1 MSESEETEW
10 RLNTEADPE
19 DTAAAKLEGQ
29 QQKEQLQKT
38 VQANVED
45 IGGGGEGSLVTK
57 PQEMPLTEATKKQQH
72 QRRKTTKNPH
82 KTTTAT
88 TNKKE
93 ANNSNLVAISK
104 QLEKQANQLVRIERI
119 IHPLQKSLNKM
130 DKQSNTIRQLYTIV
144 IQFQRQMQN
153 RPKFQQQQQRVQ
165 QSSRKKKVKGATS
178 SKN

>member
-10 RLNTEADPE
+10 RLTTEADPD
-19 DTAAAKLEGQ
+19 DTAAKLEGQ

-130 DKQSNTIRQLYTIV
+130 DKQSNTI
-144 IQFQRQMQN
+144 
-153 RPKFQQQQQRVQ
+153 K
-165 QSSRKKKVKGATS
+165 
-178 SKN
+178 

>member
-19 DTAAAKLEGQ
+19 DTASAKLEGQ

-45 IGGGGEGSLVTK
+45 MGGGGEGSLVTN
-57 PQEMPLTEATKKQQH
+57 PQEMPLTESTKKQQH

-144 IQFQRQMQN
+144 TQFQRQMQN
-153 RPKFQQQQQRVQ
+153 RPKFQQQQQRLQ
-165 QSSRKKKVKGATS
+165 QSSRKKRVKGATS